1 VSTHPTIALLED
13 RFAAVTRRNT
23 RRLLPARWKIPIYAF
38 VLAFAIV
45 LVMIVDPYSGEF
57 ADANTAPSHWAETT
71 GQSLSS
77 DGAVAGTAI
86 TRDALGVH
94 SAPRPS
100 AAAAAAGVPSPG
112 SAQAIALGILTAEG
126 MGNDQYSCL
135 VSLWNRESHWRV
147 NAENPDG
154 AYGIP
159 QALPGSKMASAGPD
173 WQTNAT
179 TQIMWGLGYIK
190 ARYGTPCGAWAH
202 SQATGWY

>member
-1 VSTHPTIALLED
+1 MSTHSPIALLED
-13 RFAAVTRRNT
+13 RFAAVTRRNS

-45 LVMIVDPYSGEF
+45 LVMIIDPYSGEF
-57 ADANTAPSHWAETT
+57 ADANTAPNHWAETT
-71 GQSLSS
+71 GQSISIEGGSS
-77 DGAVAGTAI
+77 GTI
-86 TRDALGVH
+86 TRDAFGAR
-94 SAPRPS
+94 SAPRP
-100 AAAAAAGVPSPG
+100 ATAVAGIPSPG

-147 NAENPDG
+147 DAENPDG

-159 QALPGSKMASAGPD
+159 QALPGSKMSSAGPD